1 MALVKVR
8 TGAVGG
14 EIKRVDQCGI
24 GPVRGVIDGM
34 AVRVRNSKSERR
46 SGASNGELE
55 SIVVRRCDVLQRE
68 DSAKTR
74 SKRTQTIRAGKIL
87 VGSSE
92 AGGFGT
98 PYKNFP
104 DPNSLRTFA
113 PGLGRILL

>member
-74 SKRTQTIRAGKIL
+74 SKRTQTIRVGKIL

-92 AGGFGT
+92 AGGFQIHEVRIGVV
-98 PYKNFP
+98 PERA
-104 DPNSLRTFA
+104 S
-113 PGLGRILL
+113 GVGGRDKGK